1 MIVDILYFVMSFT
14 FFFRSLFPSICFFY
28 VGGIAFYFPCRNLI
42 SKNVKIGL
50 LKLLLTAQIA
60 LQKLKNIFRMIYFAH
75 DPIQN
80 DEDLLKK

>member
-1 MIVDILYFVMSFT
+1 MNQT
-14 FFFRSLFPSICFFY
+14 FLFRSLFPSICYFY
-28 VGGIAFYFPCRNLI
+28 VGWIAFSFPCRSLI

-60 LQKLKNIFRMIYFAH
+60 PQKLKNIFRMIYFAH